1 MTRHTDGGDA
11 GDSNGANE
19 RSGGDAGDE
28 RGRGSCGCDGPSPGV
43 PEAGRDEQP
52 SIFLPDDGGTPDSE
66 ASSVGDLGPGGGD
79 AEDRGADRAATDGG
93 VESASGGTDSTDLDP
108 DAYDPVDVFPGG
120 DLDLRDGADSCY
132 KCTSCDT
139 SCPVAEVDDEF
150 PGPKFQGPEQWRLK
164 RKDDHDIDESITSC
178 SNCMRCDDACPSSV
192 PLSQMHNEARGQY
205 VERQMEKLSVEYV
218 RNRILANYRT
228 SASLASMFPR
238 TASFAMNFGP
248 ARWAMEKVMG
258 IPKERDFPEFATE
271 TFREWWK
278 ARGGAQVENPD
289 KRVAYFHGCYSNY
302 NTPEVGKA
310 MVRVYEHFGY
320 EVMVPPQKC
329 SGTPMF
335 ANGMLKDARRHAE
348 TNVENLVEAIGDGAD
363 VIASCTSCSLSL
375 RQEYPELFDL
385 HGIEDV
391 AEHTFEALEY
401 LRIHEDLEGELD
413 AGGGLDDERAF
424 AYHAPCHARNQ
435 GLSRQAV
442 ETFRDVDGVTME
454 DVGDSC
460 SGISGTYGWKEEKYE
475 KSMEIGAEMFEH
487 MEDAEGEVGMTEC
500 PTCAMQMEHGT
511 GYEIEHPLQL
521 LEDTLGA

>member
-1 MTRHTDGGDA
+1 MTRHTEDDGDA
-11 GDSNGANE
+11 GDANGANE
-19 RSGGDAGDE
+19 RSGGREG
-28 RGRGSCGCDGPSPGV
+28 GRETTGSGGCGCGEPVPGV
-43 PEAGRDEQP
+43 PQAGRDEQP
-52 SIFLPDDGGTPDSE
+52 PVFVTDGGDVPE
-66 ASSVGDLGPGGGD
+66 ADATGDRD
-79 AEDRGADRAATDGG
+79 AARTGAEPAADRAATDGG
-93 VESASGGTDSTDLDP
+93 VESASGGTESATGGTDSAEIDP

-120 DLDLRDGADSCY
+120 DLDLREGADSCY

-164 RKDDHDIDESITSC
+164 RKEDHDIDESITSC

-205 VERQMEKLSVEYV
+205 VERQMEKLSVEYI

-278 ARGGAQVENPD
+278 ARGGANVENSD

-348 TNVENLVEAIGDGAD
+348 TNVENLVEA
-363 VIASCTSCSLSL
+363 
-375 RQEYPELFDL
+375 
-385 HGIEDV
+385 
-391 AEHTFEALEY
+391 
-401 LRIHEDLEGELD
+401 
-413 AGGGLDDERAF
+413 
-424 AYHAPCHARNQ
+424 
-435 GLSRQAV
+435 
-442 ETFRDVDGVTME
+442 
-454 DVGDSC
+454 
-460 SGISGTYGWKEEKYE
+460 
-475 KSMEIGAEMFEH
+475 
-487 MEDAEGEVGMTEC
+487 
-500 PTCAMQMEHGT
+500 
-511 GYEIEHPLQL
+511 
-521 LEDTLGA
+521 